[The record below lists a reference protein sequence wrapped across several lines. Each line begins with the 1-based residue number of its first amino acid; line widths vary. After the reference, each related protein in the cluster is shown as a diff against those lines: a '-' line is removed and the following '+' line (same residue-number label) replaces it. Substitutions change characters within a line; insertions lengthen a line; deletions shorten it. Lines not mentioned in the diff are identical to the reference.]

1 MNFFGL
7 VGEKLSHSVSPQI
20 HKRVFEILNIESA
33 YKNFEI
39 SKEDISKL
47 DGAIKL
53 LGIQG
58 VNVTVPYKE
67 RIMKYLDFISPEAKR
82 IGAVNTILLRENMLY
97 GYNTDYFGLDSMFK
111 MANIDVQGKVAVIL
125 VTGGASKAAMTQPIQ
140 IVAGSQAG
148 SKWMSDDLYD
158 RASSQDKRYLERFR
172 RRRYRIRR

>member
-125 VTGGASKAAMTQPIQ
+125 GTGGASKAALTYFIDSG
-140 IVAGSQAG
+140 IE
-148 SKWMSDDLYD
+148 KLYVSTRKKD
-158 RASSQDKRYLERFR
+158 EK
-172 RRRYRIRR
+172 IIK

>member
-39 SKEDISKL
+39 SKEDVSKL
-47 DGAIKL
+47 ASAIKL

-82 IGAVNTILLRENMLY
+82 IGAVNTILLEKICN
-97 GYNTDYFGLDSMFK
+97 
-111 MANIDVQGKVAVIL
+111 
-125 VTGGASKAAMTQPIQ
+125 
-140 IVAGSQAG
+140 
-148 SKWMSDDLYD
+148 
-158 RASSQDKRYLERFR
+158 SSFR
-172 RRRYRIRR
+172 STTSS